1 MRYQPTPSGD
11 EVAFTESDVLALS
24 ATDTEEVLA
33 CAVAG
38 EFGACDVW
46 FSGPSD
52 WLAASPAVT
61 VRLYARHGNARVLVG
76 QSNLMDTQ
84 HTEDRDNISSAWV
97 FSARGV
103 ESNGFEL
110 TCQRTS
116 GGVNLTGGQFFLR
129 AKAASTTP
137 ALLAAGGLSGL
148 RSVTVSNVVQV
159 QPAGAVTV
167 AQSQASAL
175 QATVAQ
181 SSASALQAT
190 AAQGAAAGAGSRW
203 PIYLSDGTA
212 ALGTT
217 GNPFYVGRIR
227 EGSPTFAASTGLLGT
242 GTTVAVKALAYV
254 WHPNTSTKRVEISRI
269 TVSYVPGAGAGSG
282 LFVVFRAARFTSTP
296 SGTAVSTGAL
306 DASDS
311 VGVSLYTASA
321 TPTSYSGDLFAIA
334 VPATDS
340 GLYEWRAGDHG
351 KPVVLRASPNEGFAV
366 LADVKATLTTQMQ
379 TTVSF
384 EWVEV

>member
-24 ATDTEEVLA
+24 ATDTDEVLA

-76 QSNLMDTQ
+76 QSALMDAQ
-84 HTEDRDNISSAWV
+84 HTEDRDSVSSAWV

-116 GGVNLTGGQFFLR
+116 GGVNL
-129 AKAASTTP
+129 
-137 ALLAAGGLSGL
+137 AAGGLSGL

-159 QPAGAVTV
+159 QPAGPVTV
-167 AQSQASAL
+167 AQSQSSAL
-175 QATVAQ
+175 QATIVQ
-181 SSASALQAT
+181 SSPSALQAT

-203 PIYLSDGTA
+203 PVYVSDGTA

-217 GNPFYVGRIR
+217 SNPFYVGRIR

-242 GTTVAVKALAYV
+242 GTTVAVKALAYL
-254 WHPNTSTKRVEISRI
+254 WHPTASTKRVEISRI
-269 TVSYVPGAGAGSG
+269 TVSYIAGAGTGSG
-282 LFVVFRAARFTSTP
+282 LIVVFRAARFTTTP
-296 SGTAVSTGAL
+296 SGTAVLTGAL
-306 DASDS
+306 DSSDS
-311 VGVSLYTASA
+311 VGVSLYTAST
-321 TPTSYSGDLFAIA
+321 TPSPAAGDLFAIA
-334 VPATDS
+334 VPATAS
-340 GLYEWRAGDHG
+340 GVYEWRAGDHG
-351 KPVVLRASPNEGFAV
+351 KPVVLRASTNESFV
-366 LADVKATLTTQMQ
+366 ILADVKATLTTQMQ
-379 TTVSF
+379 ATVSF